1 MKTHSP
7 DNTKTILADT
17 SSAASQLHAEIE
29 EMRRRLAALEARA
42 PAHANQT
49 VGRKRHWHATP
60 KRLALMIAGVM
71 LVGATIVFGQSAVD
85 ALFVDKNGNVGIGT
99 TAPAN
104 KLSVMGNAD
113 FSGNVAVGTST
124 PANKLSVTGNA
135 DFSGNVGIGTTAPA
149 AKLDIKDRI
158 ALQDASGRN
167 YFKDFEKNDGK
178 GLRVGT
184 VWGQYGVFAE
194 TGLGAL
200 GGVDGVTLQNG
211 GLKVDKAGVVSTSS
225 DMSVGRFVRS
235 KGRYQRDSEA
245 ETTYS
250 LSPRYHLSLTAGAFD
265 GTTKLIPQDVI
276 DDLCGDWDGCEY
288 RLGMTRWSDDTQT
301 ETASRSGLFY
311 YSTSDGHWRSSED
324 QVGVDGNRI
333 TEHVKYIWETCYFTD
348 APHFQRTSQRD
359 EVRGMYLLVWYVGFS
374 NKNRTCELTLID

>member
-1 MKTHSP
+1 MKTDSP

-17 SSAASQLHAEIE
+17 SSAASQLHAEID

-42 PAHANQT
+42 PTHTNQT
-49 VGRKRHWHATP
+49 AGRKRHWHATP

-71 LVGATIVFGQSAVD
+71 LFGATIVFGQSAVD
-85 ALFVDKNGNVGIGT
+85 ALFVDKNGSVGIGT
-99 TAPAN
+99 TA
-104 KLSVMGNAD
+104 
-113 FSGNVAVGTST
+113 

-178 GLRVGT
+178 GLRIGT

-200 GGVDGVTLQNG
+200 GGADGVTLQNG
-211 GLKVDKAGVVSTSS
+211 GLKIDKAGVVSTST
-225 DMSVGRFVRS
+225 DLSVGRFVHS
-235 KGRYQRDSEA
+235 KGHYQRDSQA

-250 LSPRYHLSLTAGAFD
+250 LSPRYHLSLTGGAFD
-265 GTTKLIPQDVI
+265 GGTRLIPQDVI
-276 DDLCGDWDGCEY
+276 NDLCGDADGCEY
-288 RLGMTRWSDDTQT
+288 RLGMTRWSNDTQT
-301 ETASRSGLFY
+301 ETSSRSGLFY
-311 YSTSDGHWRSSED
+311 YSIGDGHWRSSED
-324 QVGVDGNRI
+324 QTGVDGNRI
-333 TEHVKYIWETCYFTD
+333 TEHVKLIWETCYFTD
-348 APHFQRTSQRD
+348 APYFQRIGQRD
-359 EVRGMYLLVWYVGFS
+359 EDRGMYLLVWYAGFS